1 MTIDVQAAID
11 LLIDSNEEA
20 TQAIDSQIAELESKL
35 VRLKRARSI
44 LAKASGE
51 RPAKRTSSA
60 GRKAPSD
67 GKIAYWDGIEQAIY
81 DAVSGSQEG
90 LTCKDLGEKLGL
102 NYTSIG
108 KAISKSQRLDKKGSY
123 IVTID

>member
-51 RPAKRTSSA
+51 RPAKRTAPA
-60 GRKAPSD
+60 GRKADD

-108 KAISKSQRLDKKGSY
+108 KAINKSQRLDKKGSY